1 MKLRHQISENEMV
14 ATFVAA
20 EFNSARFGKTTRRIA
35 KEFGVSPSVI
45 LNPNLKSTKENVA
58 RRAILGEWRGFES
71 RTKLFEC
78 FPDRVKWYKAT
89 LDRSDFGKLHY
100 GRSPKYWDNLS
111 NGTQKVSEGVKY
123 IYGMPRNS
131 NPARFVR
138 SIYRGIVKGESFPP
152 IIVLTDPRRSRLVLV
167 EGACRSTAHC
177 KAIQDGIIKKM
188 NVLLGV
194 SSQIEKW
201 ALW

>member
-1 MKLRHQISENEMV
+1 MKLGHQISENEMV

-20 EFNSARFGKTTRRIA
+20 EFNSARFGETTRRIA
-35 KEFGVSPSVI
+35 EEFGVSPSVI
-45 LNPNLKSTKENVA
+45 VSPDLESAKENAA
-58 RRAILGEWRGFES
+58 RIAILDAWRGFES
-71 RTKLFEC
+71 RTKLFKG
-78 FPDRVKWYKAT
+78 FPDRVKWYKAS
-89 LDRSDFGKLHY
+89 LDKNDFNKLHY

-111 NGTQKVSEGVKY
+111 NGTQKVSEGVKH
-123 IYGMPRNS
+123 IYGMPKDS

-138 SIYRGIVKGESFPP
+138 SIYRGIVEGQSFPP
-152 IIVLTDPRRSRLVLV
+152 IIVLTDLERSRLVLV

-177 KAIQDGIIKKM
+177 KAFQDGIITKM

-194 SSQIEKW
+194 SRHIKKW